1 MHRDLHHKRPGR
13 SAGFVTLGKL
23 VMVLVL
29 FGAYTGYKFLPA
41 FTAQS
46 QIERAVESV
55 IDGKKHRQTDDYLK
69 HNIARAAAVA
79 SIDLDKQAIEI
90 TREDRPGQRIFHVA
104 IHHPLTVSYLG
115 AERTF
120 TDVVRV
126 THVVNVDESTEARY
140 AAQVQRQETQQ
151 RQADESMARRIRNID
166 SAWDD
171 CEAKHGKGGC
181 QVGTVAG
188 TSGEQVIRDF

>member
-23 VMVLVL
+23 ILVLVL

-41 FTAQS
+41 FNAKS
-46 QIERAVESV
+46 RIVRAVESV
-55 IDGKKHRQTDDYLK
+55 IDGKHRQTDDYLK
-69 HNIARAAAVA
+69 HNIARAAATA

-90 TREDRPGQRIFHVA
+90 TRENRPGERIFHLA

-126 THVVNVDESTEARY
+126 THVVNVNESAEARY
-140 AAQVQRQETQQ
+140 TAQVQRQATQQ
-151 RQADESMARRIRNID
+151 RLADESMARRTRNIN
-166 SAWDD
+166 SAWAD

-181 QVGTVAG
+181 EVGTVPG
-188 TSGEQVIRDF
+188 TSGERVIRNF